1 MVYFCTSG
9 SLLCP
14 DDSSVVLPGWSVAVW
29 YACGGLRHT
38 GWWLIVRLSDK
49 LHSERW
55 RSTSTVM
62 ACQPPDSMTHPLNIG
77 SHTPNQ
83 TLYLK
88 YSYGVSRRTLP
99 PPPKSVLYGIA
110 VAFLSPHKL
119 PCRRLY
125 MVTRSFQS
133 VTVSSKL
140 RSMVYGSRSSEIIH

>member
-38 GWWLIVRLSDK
+38 GWWLIGRLSDK
-49 LHSERW
+49 LHSQRW
-55 RSTSTVM
+55 RSSLHSNGLSTTW
-62 ACQPPDSMTHPLNIG
+62 QHDPLNIG

-140 RSMVYGSRSSEIIH
+140 WFMVYGSRSSEIIH